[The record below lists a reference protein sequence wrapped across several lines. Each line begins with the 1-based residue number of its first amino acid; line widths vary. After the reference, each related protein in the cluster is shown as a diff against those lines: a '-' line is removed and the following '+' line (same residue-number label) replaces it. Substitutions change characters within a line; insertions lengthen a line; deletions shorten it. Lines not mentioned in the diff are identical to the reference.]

1 MIEVAHL
8 ERRYGPLV
16 AVDDVSFTLEAGEV
30 VGFLGPNGA
39 GKTTTMRI
47 LTGYLP
53 ATRAEKLVVA
63 GHDVLRRGLEARA
76 AIGYLPES
84 VPLYKEMRVQEML
97 EFQGQLHAM
106 SRSDR
111 RERIGMVLER
121 VGVADRSNQLVG
133 NLSRGLRQRVG
144 LAVALLPDPEVL
156 ILDEPTSGL
165 DPLQRIEV
173 RALIK
178 ELASEHTVLVSSHI
192 LAEIEA
198 ICPRVI
204 ILNQGKLVADGTRE
218 ELVQKYA
225 GSGTFHLEA
234 AVGDAADA
242 QRLLGQ
248 LPGVSQVDVGEKVG
262 VHQAFRVLG
271 EGDLREDIGALAS
284 IKGWALRELS
294 WDRPDLESLFAR
306 LVQGDDWQA
315 ATSKPAAAAAAAP
328 AAASTTPLLTPEL
341 TAIGLDLAPQKPSSA
356 APKTIYS
363 LNPFD
368 QGASRDLGAPMQ
380 VQPTDAPQPPK
391 TDCDEESSQ

>member
-8 ERRYGPLV
+8 DRRYGPLV

-63 GHDVLRRGLEARA
+63 GHDVLRRGLDARA
-76 AIGYLPES
+76 AIGYLPEA
-84 VPLYKEMRVQEML
+84 VPLYKEMRVEEML
-97 EFQGQLHAM
+97 EFQGQLHGM

-111 RERIGMVLER
+111 KERSGMVLER
-121 VGVADRSNQLVG
+121 VGVADRAKQLVG

-144 LAVALLPDPEVL
+144 LAVALLPDPKVL

-204 ILNQGKLVADGTRE
+204 ILRQGKVVADGTRE
-218 ELVQKYA
+218 ELVQRFA
-225 GSGTFHLEA
+225 GSGSFQLEA
-234 AVGDAADA
+234 AVPDAAEA

-248 LPGVSQVDVGEKVG
+248 LPGVSRVDVGEKVG
-262 VHQAFRVLG
+262 VHQGFEVQG
-271 EGDLREDIGALAS
+271 EGDLREDLGALAMV
-284 IKGWALRELS
+284 KGWALRELS
-294 WDRPDLESLFAR
+294 WDRPNLESLFAHLMLGEDLQDGE
-306 LVQGDDWQA
+306 LVQA
-315 ATSKPAAAAAAAP
+315 PKTSSAPAAP
-328 AAASTTPLLTPEL
+328 AAQPQLMSL
-341 TAIGLDLAPQKPSSA
+341 GLDLAPQAGPSATS
-356 APKTIYS
+356 KTIYS

-380 VQPTDAPQPPK
+380 VQPTDAPTPPK
-391 TDCDEESSQ
+391 AECDEESSP